1 MWRRDEFLNYWW
13 NDKKLYVTS
22 HALDELDE
30 FDKTIDF
37 VCDMLDK
44 GLHEL
49 ESKRERRMIAKL
61 RIGKMVWET
70 VYTATDDTCTI
81 IHFGVKR
88 L

>member
-37 VCDMLDK
+37 ACEILDK

-49 ESKRERRMIAKL
+49 ESKRERKMIAKL
-61 RIGKMVWET
+61 KIGKMVWET
-70 VYTATDDTCTI
+70 VYILDDICTI